1 MATVG
6 AVALALGLAFGIGGR
21 ETAAEVVRKWYE
33 RSRRLAP
40 KAEEAA
46 EQLRRDVRSERPH

>member
-21 ETAAEVVRKWYE
+21 DTAAEMIRDWF
-33 RSRRLAP
+33 SRARRAAP
-40 KAEEAA
+40 KIEDAA
-46 EQLRRDVRSERPH
+46 DNMRQDGPERHH